1 VGERAAL
8 IAAVAYGVSAP
19 AYAGLITGGGVTR
32 APGLLFAVLTM
43 WAVVSGHVG
52 RAGVF
57 GGLTL
62 LTHPIAA
69 FYGALSSGALWAT
82 RGAPIR
88 MLIAPLISL
97 AIAAVW
103 FVPMALRHG
112 VAPLLAGAGS
122 RDLDLVGNLIELLA
136 VSINPPNLAFT
147 IGGVG
152 IVVAIARRRWDLL
165 VWVGVTVFGV
175 AVLDRWLAVPL
186 AILAGYA
193 VDHAL
198 SHWNRLATTGL
209 AAAAIASVGTGI
221 ILAAPNEALTIEQRE
236 VMASARNNTRQEATF
251 AVIGY
256 PVDRGFVEWFP
267 ALAERRNLT
276 TWQGTEWILN
286 GLTRKSAEMVARCR
300 TVGCLSPVDY
310 YVVREGCCPELDRAL
325 REVGPKIFRETAG
338 HH

>member
-1 VGERAAL
+1 
-8 IAAVAYGVSAP
+8 
-19 AYAGLITGGGVTR
+19 
-32 APGLLFAVLTM
+32 
-43 WAVVSGHVG
+43 
-52 RAGVF
+52 
-57 GGLTL
+57 
-62 LTHPIAA
+62 
-69 FYGALSSGALWAT
+69 
-82 RGAPIR
+82 
-88 MLIAPLISL
+88 
-97 AIAAVW
+97 
-103 FVPMALRHG
+103 
-112 VAPLLAGAGS
+112 
-122 RDLDLVGNLIELLA
+122 VGNLIELLA

-236 VMASARNNTRQEATF
+236 VMASARNNTRHEATF

-267 ALAERRNLT
+267 ALAERQNLT